1 MSKELIK
8 FPQLSQSMPIYTIT
22 FILWFKVVLGR
33 SFWKWK
39 SSECPSHTDQRLE
52 FNLQHHWSGCS
63 QSIQSPQTRV
73 KRVSYFIVM
82 ERYQYIRSP
91 SFSSARPKTTII
103 PMISA
108 PHASRAAAID
118 SHLECEWSH
127 FQICLK
133 MDEESL
139 LHNDYLSTYLSIPFL
154 E

>member
-8 FPQLSQSMPIYTIT
+8 FPQLSQSTPIYTIT
-22 FILWFKVVLGR
+22 FILWFKVALGR
-33 SFWKWK
+33 SFREWK

-52 FNLQHHWSGCS
+52 CNLQHHWSGCS
-63 QSIQSPQTRV
+63 QSIQSPQTQDDTR
-73 KRVSYFIVM
+73 FLLCCDGA
-82 ERYQYIRSP
+82 YQYIRSP
-91 SFSSARPKTTII
+91 SFSSVRPKTTII

-108 PHASRAAAID
+108 LHASRAAAID